1 MPNYFAYGSNMSA
14 QRMRVRLGWSPFR
27 YGVILKDYVMI
38 FNKHSND
45 GGKANIQYSPGHKV
59 EGIIYH
65 VYEDDLLK
73 LDHFEGVADSHYKR
87 QQIKVHNGNASD
99 ISAITYIALKTGA
112 VSAPTEEYL
121 NHILEG
127 KEFLSPAYF
136 ANLAA
141 TETI

>member
-1 MPNYFAYGSNMSA
+1 
-14 QRMRVRLGWSPFR
+14 
-27 YGVILKDYVMI
+27 
-38 FNKHSND
+38 
-45 GGKANIQYSPGHKV
+45 
-59 EGIIYH
+59 
-65 VYEDDLLK
+65 LK